1 MRYLKDEEFIRGNCP
16 MTKEEVRALS
26 ISKMGL
32 KEDSRVIDVGS
43 GTGTITVQASI
54 IAKDGFIYS
63 IEKDE
68 DAFNTTKININKFN
82 LENVKQIKGN
92 ALSVL
97 KEMKLKKIKVDSIFV
112 GGSLGELEEIIDFS
126 FELLKENG
134 KLVLNFITLKNL
146 NICLE
151 KLKSLNKKPEI
162 ISANISR
169 CKGESMMMISENPI
183 FIIECNKGEK

>member
-32 KEDSRVIDVGS
+32 SKSSKVIDVGS

-54 IAKDGFIYS
+54 IAKDGFVYS

-97 KEMKLKKIKVDSIFV
+97 KEMNLKKIKVDSIFV
-112 GGSLGELEEIIDFS
+112 GGSLGELEEIIDLS
-126 FELLKENG
+126 FDLLKDNG

-151 KLKSLNKKPEI
+151 KLKGLNIKSEI
-162 ISANISR
+162 ISVNISR

-183 FIIECNKGEK
+183 FIIECNKGEN